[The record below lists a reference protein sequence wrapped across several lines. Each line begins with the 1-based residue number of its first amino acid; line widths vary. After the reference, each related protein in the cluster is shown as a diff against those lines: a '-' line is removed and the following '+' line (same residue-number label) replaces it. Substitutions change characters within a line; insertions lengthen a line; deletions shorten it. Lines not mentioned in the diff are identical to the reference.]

1 LCSVPGFVR
10 RWNSWLKKKN
20 SFFFSALKPG
30 KLTGP
35 PNV

>member
-1 LCSVPGFVR
+1 VR

-20 SFFFSALKPG
+20 SFFLSGLKPA

-35 PNV
+35 PIV